1 MQEKCGLKLLAAQVS
16 VLLYAVLRFAAGALA
31 MFNATCL
38 HHHQDICHAVTFR
51 AFVVVYDLETARR
64 IIQFLIGQ
72 DLFFFHDTPPLN
84 ITLTNNMSQT
94 NQSLQYT
101 CNRMRMLP
109 FIRSG
114 RQVFL

>member
-16 VLLYAVLRFAAGALA
+16 VFLYAVLRFAAGALA

-72 DLFFFHDTPPLN
+72 DRSVPKLRQANHCIQCGQCQPHCP
-84 ITLTNNMSQT
+84 
-94 NQSLQYT
+94 QSIRIPQELQ
-101 CNRMRMLP
+101 RIDEFVEKLKQE
-109 FIRSG
+109 G
-114 RQVFL
+114 